1 MPATFLQGTG
11 EDVQEGGLNACIVI
25 AGPTASGKTGFAVA
39 LATALSGEI
48 VNADAMQVYRGMDV
62 GTAKPDEAE
71 KKGIAHHLL
80 DVVDPDQPF
89 NAAMYRRMALPVMA
103 DILSRGKTCFV
114 VGGTGLYI
122 RALLGGLMD
131 TPPSDPDLRATL
143 RAECEA
149 LGPSRLHERLAHFDP
164 VYARQIHPNDRVR
177 IIRGLEII
185 ALTGQSPALLMKR
198 HRFGDRALR
207 SLRLCLDV
215 DRETLY
221 DRINRRADA
230 MVEKGLIQ
238 ETRGLLDRGYPSDLK
253 PMKAIGYRHMVRYLK
268 GDWPLEE
275 AVLKLKRDTR
285 RYAKRQL
292 TWLRSESDA
301 VWIAPDE
308 TERAL
313 GKIRGFLNETP

>member
-1 MPATFLQGTG
+1 
-11 EDVQEGGLNACIVI
+11 LNACIVI

-71 KKGIAHHLL
+71 KMGIVHHLL

-89 NAAMYRRMALPVMA
+89 NAAIYRRMALPVVE
-103 DILSRGKTCFV
+103 DIIRRGNACFV

-122 RALLGGLMD
+122 RALLSGLMD
-131 TPPSDPDLRATL
+131 VPPSDPDLRATL

-149 LGPSRLHERLAHFDP
+149 VGPSRLHERLAQFDP
-164 VYARQIHPNDRVR
+164 VYAQQVHPNDRVR

-185 ALTGQSPALLMKR
+185 ALTGTSPATLIKR
-198 HRFGDRALR
+198 HRFKDRSMRALK
-207 SLRLCLDV
+207 LCLDV
-215 DRETLY
+215 DRKTLY
-221 DRINRRADA
+221 DRINRRADV
-230 MVEKGLIQ
+230 MVEKGLIH
-238 ETRGLLDRGYPSDLK
+238 ETKRLLDRGYSSDLK
-253 PMKAIGYRHMVRYLK
+253 PMKAIGYRHMLRYLK

-292 TWLRSESDA
+292 TWLRSEPDA

-313 GKIRGFLNETP
+313 GKITGFLTETP